1 MTIIAASGTIIAA
14 AALFIVLSGFAG
26 LKSFSLEFSSFVDP
40 DLKIIPSEGKSFII
54 SEQDSLAIQS
64 ITGIQGYSKTIEE
77 RVILEFD
84 NKRQIVT
91 MKGVDANFRKVTAI
105 DSMIYYGNWLEHNTD
120 QIVSGGGISNKLSYG
135 VLDLTRHQKI
145 YVPKPGKG
153 QITSV
158 KGAFNSVLAYNIG
171 VFDINEELNNEY
183 IFANIEMARYLLNY
197 ADNQISSIEIKLE
210 SDADQQQVAQSLQE
224 IFGNT
229 ITIKD
234 RAQLNDAL
242 YKMLNT
248 ENVAVYLIF
257 TLVII
262 IALFNVI
269 GALIMM
275 ILDKKESIN
284 TLFNLGT
291 ITKDIRRIFFLQG
304 SLMTILSGTIGTILG
319 FVIVFLQ
326 KQYALIMLTPSLP
339 YPVELKTINIV
350 IVLVTIIVL
359 GVLASKLAS
368 QRITKR
374 LVTSS

>member
-1 MTIIAASGTIIAA
+1 MTIIAASGTVIAA
-14 AALFIVLSGFAG
+14 TALFIVLSGFAG

-40 DLKIIPSEGKSFII
+40 DLKIFPSEGKSFLI
-54 SEQDSLAIQS
+54 SKDDSLALENIH
-64 ITGIQGYSKTIEE
+64 GIQVYAQTIEE
-77 RVILEFD
+77 RVILEFE

-91 MKGVDANFRKVTAI
+91 MKGVDANFRSVTDI
-105 DSMIYYGNWLEHNTD
+105 DSMIYYGNWLEHNTN
-120 QIVSGGGISNKLSYG
+120 QIVSGGGISNKLSFG

-158 KGAFNSVLAYNIG
+158 KGAFNSTSAYNIG
-171 VFDINEELNNEY
+171 IFDINEELNNEY
-183 IFANIEMARYLLNY
+183 IFANIEMARQLLNY
-197 ADNQISSIEIKLE
+197 QENQVTSIEFKLRP
-210 SDADQQQVAQSLQE
+210 DADMPRVIESLQN
-224 IFGNT
+224 IFGNR

-262 IALFNVI
+262 IALFNVV

-275 ILDKKESIN
+275 ILDKKESIR

-291 ITKDIRRIFFLQG
+291 TPKKIRQIFFLQG
-304 SLMTILSGTIGTILG
+304 SLMTILAGTFGTIIGLI
-319 FVIVFLQ
+319 IVFLQ
-326 KQYALIMLTPSLP
+326 KQYEFIMLTPSLP
-339 YPVELKTINIV
+339 YPVELKLINVFIVVLTI
-350 IVLVTIIVL
+350 LVL
-359 GVLASKLAS
+359 GTLASKLAS
-368 QRITKR
+368 QRITAQMVR
-374 LVTSS
+374 G

>member
-1 MTIIAASGTIIAA
+1 MTIIAASGTVIAA

-40 DLKIIPSEGKSFII
+40 DLKALPVEGKSFTLSESDI
-54 SEQDSLAIQS
+54 SSIQS
-64 ITGIQGYSKTIEE
+64 IKGVQSFTKTIEE

-91 MKGVDANFRKVTAI
+91 MKGVDENFRTVTSI
-105 DSMIYYGNWLEHNTD
+105 DSMIYYGNWLERDTD

-158 KGAFNSVLAYNIG
+158 KGAFNSIKAYNIG

-183 IFANIEMARYLLNY
+183 IFANIETARYLLNY
-197 ADNQISSIEIKLE
+197 DDNQISSIEFKLHPE
-210 SDADQQQVAQSLQE
+210 ADQTEVSNQLQTLL
-224 IFGNT
+224 GDT
-229 ITIKD
+229 IQIKN

-275 ILDKKESIN
+275 ILDKKESLH

-291 ITKDIRRIFFLQG
+291 TTKAIRRIFFLQG
-304 SLMTILSGTIGTILG
+304 SLMTILSGIIGLVLG
-319 FVIVFLQ
+319 LIIVVLQ
-326 KQYALIMLTPSLP
+326 KQFALIMLTPSLP
-339 YPVELKTINIV
+339 YPVELKVVNIF
-350 IVLVTIIVL
+350 IVMATIIVL

-368 QRITKR
+368 QRITKK
-374 LVTSS
+374 LVKG

>member
-1 MTIIAASGTIIAA
+1 MTIIAASGTIIAS

-26 LKSFSLEFSSFVDP
+26 LKNFSLEFSSLVDP
-40 DLKIIPSEGKSFII
+40 DLKVVPSEGKSFVITK
-54 SEQDSLAIQS
+54 EDSVAIQS
-64 ITGIQGYSKTIEE
+64 IKGIQGYSKTIEE

-84 NKRQIVT
+84 NKHQVVT
-91 MKGVDANFRKVTAI
+91 MKGVDENFTKVTAV
-105 DSMIYYGNWLEHNTD
+105 DSKVYYGKWLERYTD
-120 QIVSGGGISNKLSYG
+120 QIVAGGGISNKLSFG
-135 VLDLTRHQKI
+135 VLSLTKHQKI

-158 KGAFNSVLAYNIG
+158 EGAFNSINAFNVGL
-171 VFDINEELNNEY
+171 FDINEDLNNEFV
-183 IFANIEMARYLLNY
+183 FANIETAQYLLNY
-197 ADNQISSIEIKLE
+197 DDNQVSSIEFKLDPNANQE
-210 SDADQQQVAQSLQE
+210 DIRQALQSAL
-224 IFGNT
+224 GNK
-229 ITIKD
+229 ITTKD

-291 ITKDIRRIFFLQG
+291 TTNNVRRIFFLQG
-304 SLMTILSGTIGTILG
+304 SLMTILAGGIGLILG
-319 FVIVFLQ
+319 LILVFLQ
-326 KQYALIMLTPSLP
+326 KTTNYVMLTPSLP
-339 YPVELKTINIV
+339 YPVELKVVNII
-350 IVLVTIIVL
+350 IVLVTIVIL

-368 QRITKR
+368 QRITKK
-374 LVTSS
+374 LVKG

>member
-1 MTIIAASGTIIAA
+1 MTIIAASGTVIAA

-40 DLKIIPSEGKSFII
+40 DLKALPVEGKSFTLSESDI
-54 SEQDSLAIQS
+54 SSIQS
-64 ITGIQGYSKTIEE
+64 IKGVQSFTKTIEE

-91 MKGVDANFRKVTAI
+91 MKGVDENFRTVTSI
-105 DSMIYYGNWLEHNTD
+105 DSMIYYGNWLERDTD

-158 KGAFNSVLAYNIG
+158 KGAFNSIKAYNIG

-183 IFANIEMARYLLNY
+183 IFANIETARYLLNY
-197 ADNQISSIEIKLE
+197 DDNQISSIEFKLHPE
-210 SDADQQQVAQSLQE
+210 ADQTEVSNRLQTLL
-224 IFGNT
+224 GDT
-229 ITIKD
+229 IQIKN

-275 ILDKKESIN
+275 ILDKKESLH

-291 ITKDIRRIFFLQG
+291 TTKAIRRIFFLQG
-304 SLMTILSGTIGTILG
+304 SLMTILSGIIGLVLG
-319 FVIVFLQ
+319 LIIVVLQ
-326 KQYALIMLTPSLP
+326 KQFALIMLTPSLP
-339 YPVELKTINIV
+339 YPVELKVVNIF
-350 IVLVTIIVL
+350 IVMATIIVL

-368 QRITKR
+368 QRITKK
-374 LVTSS
+374 LVKG